1 MQFDVQ
7 SVIRRIEIRLAEI
20 GMTKQEFYE
29 KSGISSGSFSQW
41 NTGKHAPSI
50 KKVQRAA
57 SVIGVTTEYLLYGVD
72 PMPDFAVKSPIVARI
87 NSLLAAKGIPKQ
99 QFYKDCSITSAS
111 YSLWNTGKTNPS
123 MKNLKIIAEYLAVS
137 VADLLPDEELV
148 PQEGIKKDPI
158 PKDEAE
164 DSETAELREIWSS
177 ADENERRDLL
187 EMARMLKSRRKQN
200 G

>member
-1 MQFDVQ
+1 MQYDVQ

-87 NSLLAAKGIPKQ
+87 NALLAAKGIPKQ
-99 QFYKDCSITSAS
+99 QFYKDCGITSAS

-123 MKNLKIIAEYLAVS
+123 MKNLKIIAEYLGVS
-137 VADLLPDEELV
+137 VADLLPDKD
-148 PQEGIKKDPI
+148 PSAGIKKDPI
-158 PKDEAE
+158 PKDGAVSPAAQEILDFL
-164 DSETAELREIWSS
+164 DSASGEEL
-177 ADENERRDLL
+177 ADVIKYIRY
-187 EMARMLKSRRKQN
+187 LKSQRGQA
-200 G
+200 

>member
-123 MKNLKIIAEYLAVS
+123 MKNLKIIAEYLGVS
-137 VADLLPDEELV
+137 VADLLPDGELV

-164 DSETAELREIWSS
+164 DSETAELRDIWSS

-187 EMARMLKSRRKQN
+187 KMARMLKSRRKQN

>member
-87 NSLLAAKGIPKQ
+87 NALLAAKGIPKQ

-123 MKNLKIIAEYLAVS
+123 MKNLKIIAEYLGVS
-137 VADLLPDEELV
+137 VADLLPDKELV

-158 PKDEAE
+158 PKDEVE
-164 DSETAELREIWSS
+164 DSETAELREIWGS
-177 ADENERRDLL
+177 ADKSERRDLL
-187 EMARMLKSRRKQN
+187 EMARMLKNRRKQN